1 MQDKKQN
8 LSLHYNPH
16 PLESFRI
23 TKGIKY
29 VFEVIKVSQG

>member
-8 LSLHYNPH
+8 LSLHYNPY
-16 PLESFRI
+16 PIESFRI

-29 VFEVIKVSQG
+29 AIEAIKVSQG